1 MIVRAVCTGDELLD
15 GRVRDLN
22 IWAMGK
28 MLAERGLRLDR
39 VILVDDALEAIEGAI
54 ASSSQGCD
62 LVLVTG
68 GLGPTSDDRTRD
80 AIASLLGVA
89 LVEDREDLERILTR
103 MKKKNYPFTENNRK
117 QASFPE
123 GAELFASEVG
133 SASSF
138 AVELN
143 GALVVSM
150 PGVPREMGWFMEHH
164 LDAWLVRAG
173 GEAPRARIR
182 RSLHFFGIGESQLE
196 DLLAGI
202 DELAAAQEVQ
212 VAWRADFPTLTL
224 SLFSEQQGGIE
235 ALEAFTRERAAAHL
249 VGADEEQL
257 FEHLA
262 RLLVEQRATVSAA
275 ESCTAGLL
283 AGAFTAVPGSSAYIE
298 QSFVTYSNAA
308 KSSLVGVD
316 ADVVERFG
324 AVSAQTVCQMA
335 SGVKKTAGATYGLG
349 ISGIAGPGGG
359 TPEKPVGTVHFA
371 LAGPTGTY
379 HRQVLL
385 SGRSRDQVRQAS
397 VYIAASL
404 LLWTLQGE
412 DMSDR
417 PVSGPY
423 SEDEVW
429 AEGGIQ
435 DTPITKAQ

>member
-22 IWAMGK
+22 IWTMGRL
-28 MLAERGLRLDR
+28 LAERGQRLDR
-39 VILVDDALEAIEGAI
+39 VVLVDDAMEAIEDAI
-54 ASSSQGCD
+54 ASSSEGCD
-62 LVLVTG
+62 LLLVTG

-89 LVEDREDLERILTR
+89 LREDHEDLERILDR
-103 MKKKNYPFTENNRK
+103 MRKKNYPFTENNRK
-117 QASFPE
+117 QATFPE
-123 GAELFASEVG
+123 GASIIASEVG

-150 PGVPREMGWFMEHH
+150 PGVPREMGWFLEQH

-173 GEAPRARIR
+173 GEAPRQRMR
-182 RSLHFFGIGESQLE
+182 RSLHFFGVGESQLE
-196 DLLAGI
+196 DLLTGI
-202 DELAAAQEVQ
+202 DGLAAEQGVQ

-224 SLFSEQQGGIE
+224 SLFGEESE
-235 ALEAFTRERAAAHL
+235 ALTTLERFVRARVSAYL
-249 VGADEEQL
+249 VGADDEQL

-262 RLLVEQRATVSAA
+262 RLLIEANATVSAA

-283 AGAFTAVPGSSAYIE
+283 AGAFTAVAGSSAYIE
-298 QSFVTYSNAA
+298 QSFITYSNAS

-316 ADVVERFG
+316 AEIIERFG

-335 SGVKKTAGATYGLG
+335 SGVRKVAGATYGLG
-349 ISGIAGPGGG
+349 VSGIAGPGGG

-371 LAGPTGTY
+371 LATPQGTY

-385 SGRSRDQVRQAS
+385 SGRSREQVRQAS

-404 LLWTLQGE
+404 LLWTLQGDE
-412 DMSDR
+412 MSER

-429 AEGGIQ
+429 AARGIS
-435 DTPITKAQ
+435 

>member
-22 IWAMGK
+22 IWTMGRL
-28 MLAERGLRLDR
+28 LAERGQRLDR
-39 VILVDDALEAIEGAI
+39 VVLVDDAMEAIEDAI
-54 ASSSQGCD
+54 ASSSEGCD
-62 LVLVTG
+62 LLLVTG

-89 LVEDREDLERILTR
+89 LREDHEDLERILDR
-103 MKKKNYPFTENNRK
+103 MRKKNYPFTENNRK
-117 QASFPE
+117 QATFPE
-123 GAELFASEVG
+123 GASIIASEVG

-150 PGVPREMGWFMEHH
+150 PGVPREMGWFLEQH

-173 GEAPRARIR
+173 GEAPRQRMR
-182 RSLHFFGIGESQLE
+182 RSLHFFGVGESQLE
-196 DLLAGI
+196 DLLTGI
-202 DELAAAQEVQ
+202 DGLAAEQGVQ

-224 SLFSEQQGGIE
+224 SLFGEESE
-235 ALEAFTRERAAAHL
+235 ALATLERFVRSRVSAYL
-249 VGADEEQL
+249 VGADDEQL

-262 RLLVEQRATVSAA
+262 RLLIEANATVSAA

-283 AGAFTAVPGSSAYIE
+283 AGAFTAVAGSSAYIE
-298 QSFVTYSNAA
+298 QSFITYSNAS

-316 ADVVERFG
+316 AEIIERFG

-335 SGVKKTAGATYGLG
+335 SGVRKVAGATYGLG
-349 ISGIAGPGGG
+349 VSGIAGPGGG

-371 LAGPTGTY
+371 LATPQGTY

-385 SGRSRDQVRQAS
+385 SGRSREQVRQAS

-404 LLWTLQGE
+404 LLWTLQGDE
-412 DMSDR
+412 MGER

-429 AEGGIQ
+429 AARGIS
-435 DTPITKAQ
+435 